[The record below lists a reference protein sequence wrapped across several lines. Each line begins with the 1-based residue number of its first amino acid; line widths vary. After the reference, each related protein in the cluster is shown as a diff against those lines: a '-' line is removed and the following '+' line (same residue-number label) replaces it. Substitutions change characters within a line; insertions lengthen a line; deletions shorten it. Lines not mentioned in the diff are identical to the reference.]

1 MSNEER
7 QSLAYDFF
15 FFGGE
20 NNSYGF
26 QTSNYISYEIK
37 FKPMFYLFEPHKE
50 YANSAYEFVI
60 EVFENTTNKT
70 PSYDDLMPVT
80 IATIIEDFY
89 NKINQPLII
98 YVCDSSDG
106 RQLARNRK
114 FTRWFEA
121 YADNRYTKIEV
132 ILLDKSGERVPT
144 VMILRNNNPY
154 FSEIISDFQ
163 KILIGYNDDD
173 K

>member
-114 FTRWFEA
+114 
-121 YADNRYTKIEV
+121 IEV